1 MPNEEEVIV
10 EPEINE
16 EVEVTEEVA
25 EPVEE
30 PKVEKPKRT
39 PEEELA
45 YYEGRA
51 KRLRKDLG
59 LETPEKPKNETPKT
73 SGLDETVL
81 DFLDLKGIT
90 EDEDI
95 DLIKNIMSKTGQTV
109 RQVLK
114 DEYVASKLNDFKKAR
129 EVKSATPSST
139 KRAGQQV
146 TDNVDY
152 WYQKYEATG
161 ELPKGMPKGMA
172 TKLIQRRTEAEDP
185 RRNPYE

>member
-1 MPNEEEVIV
+1 
-10 EPEINE
+10 
-16 EVEVTEEVA
+16 
-25 EPVEE
+25 
-30 PKVEKPKRT
+30 
-39 PEEELA
+39 
-45 YYEGRA
+45 
-51 KRLRKDLG
+51 
-59 LETPEKPKNETPKT
+59 
-73 SGLDETVL
+73 
-81 DFLDLKGIT
+81 
-90 EDEDI
+90 
-95 DLIKNIMSKTGQTV
+95 MSKTGQTV